1 MATMTFSMASVP
13 LTGSK
18 AFTGTDA
25 DMQNLLN
32 WAAVAYAPLVQQL
45 FNPTNATGFVP
56 TNAQLGIALATGTM
70 NAWKTAVQQ
79 FMQSP
84 PPPPPSQMTFA

>member
-1 MATMTFSMASVP
+1 MATITFSLNSTP

-32 WAAVAYAPLVQQL
+32 WAAVEHAALIFQM
-45 FNPTNATGFVP
+45 FSTRTP
-56 TNAQLGIALATGTM
+56 TNAQIAAALAQDTI
-70 NAWKTAVQQ
+70 NKWKNQVQNY
-79 FMQSP
+79 MTSLAIP
-84 PPPPPSQMTFA
+84 PPMTWS